1 VQIEDN
7 VTIMA
12 AKEKVWG
19 VLIDVERWHE
29 WTPSISEIRRLDDTP
44 FALGSRVRVRQPR
57 LPEAEWRVSDFQP
70 ARGFVWVTHSPG
82 VHSVA
87 EHWISETGASQC
99 RVSLRLKQTGIVS
112 ALLSPFYSGL
122 ARRYVHMEAVGL
134 KNRCER

>member
-1 VQIEDN
+1 ME
-7 VTIMA
+7 
-12 AKEKVWG
+12 AKEKGWG

-29 WTPSISEIRRLDDTP
+29 WTPS
-44 FALGSRVRVRQPR
+44 
-57 LPEAEWRVSDFQP
+57 VSDFQP